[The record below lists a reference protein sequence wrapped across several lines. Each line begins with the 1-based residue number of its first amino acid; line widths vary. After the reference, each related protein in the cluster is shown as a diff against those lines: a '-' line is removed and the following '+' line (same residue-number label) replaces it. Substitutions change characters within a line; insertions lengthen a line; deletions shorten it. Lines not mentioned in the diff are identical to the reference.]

1 MRGEEMS
8 RWARIVSTFVLL
20 LVGLAGL
27 AKAFQAEIGIA
38 LIELEVGARV
48 GRDTTRELPDG
59 LHVALCGTGS
69 PLPDPA
75 RAGPCTLVIAG
86 KHMFLVD
93 AGEGAARNLA
103 LMGIPHARLEAIL
116 LTHFH
121 SDHIDGMGPVLLM
134 RWTTGAATAP
144 LPVHG
149 PTGVER
155 VVAGFNAAYAL
166 DSDYR
171 TAHHGPAIAPPAGAG
186 ALAMPFALPDAGQG
200 NARVILEEDG
210 VRITAIRV
218 DHGVVEPA
226 VGYRID
232 YGGRSVVIS
241 GDTARST
248 SLAEGARGCDLLV
261 HEALQ
266 PRIVKR
272 LTEGFVAK
280 GNAAV
285 AQITRDILSYHSS
298 PEDAADVATA
308 AGARH
313 LVLSHIIP
321 PMMRPMLYPAFLGEA
336 PRHFS
341 GPITVGEDGMIF
353 SLPAGGAEIR
363 QGRLM

>member
-1 MRGEEMS
+1 MS
-8 RWARIVSTFVLL
+8 RWAKIILVLVLL
-20 LVGLAGL
+20 LSGLVLL
-27 AKAFQAEIGIA
+27 ARAFQAELGMV
-38 LIELEVGARV
+38 LIENLVGARV
-48 GRDTTRELPDG
+48 GLDATRDLPDG
-59 LHVALCGTGS
+59 LHVVLCGTGS
-69 PLPDPA
+69 PLPDPE

-86 KHMFLVD
+86 QHMFLVD

-103 LMGIPHARLEAIL
+103 LMGIPHARLDGVL
-116 LTHFH
+116 LTHMH

-134 RWTTGAATAP
+134 RWTTGAATSP

-149 PTGVER
+149 PAGVDK
-155 VVAGFNAAYAL
+155 VVAGFNTAYAL
-166 DSDYR
+166 DAGYR
-171 TAHHGPAIAPPAGAG
+171 TAHHGPAIAPPSGAG
-186 ALAMPFALPDAGQG
+186 AVAMPFALPEAGQG
-200 NARVILEEDG
+200 NTTAVLEQDG

-218 DHGVVEPA
+218 DHGVVEPG

-232 YGGRSVVIS
+232 YGGRAVVIS

-280 GNAAV
+280 GNTGV

-321 PMMRPMLYPAFLGEA
+321 PMMRPILYPAFLGEA
-336 PRHFS
+336 PKRFS

-353 SLPAGGAEIR
+353 SLPTGGTEIR
-363 QGRLM
+363 QRRLM

>member
-1 MRGEEMS
+1 MS
-8 RWARIVSTFVLL
+8 RWSKIVVALVLL
-20 LVGLAGL
+20 LLGLGIL
-27 AKAFQAEIGIA
+27 ARAFQAEIGMG
-38 LIELEVGARV
+38 LIDTMVGARV
-48 GRDTTRELPDG
+48 GLDNTRDLPDG
-59 LHVALCGTGS
+59 LHVVLCGTGS
-69 PLPDPA
+69 PLPDPE

-86 KHMFLVD
+86 KHMFLFD

-103 LMGIPHARLEAIL
+103 LMGIPVRLDALL

-134 RWTTGAATAP
+134 RWTTGAATTP

-149 PTGVER
+149 PAGVEK

-166 DSDYR
+166 DAGYR
-171 TAHHGPAIAPPAGAG
+171 TAHHGAGIAPPSGAG
-186 ALAMPFALPDAGQG
+186 AVATPFALPSAGQG
-200 NARVILEEDG
+200 DLAVVLQQDG

-248 SLAEGARGCDLLV
+248 SLTEGARGCDLLV

-266 PRIVKR
+266 PSIVKR
-272 LTEGFVAK
+272 MTEGFVAK
-280 GNAAV
+280 GNAGV
-285 AQITRDILSYHSS
+285 AQITRDILGYHSS
-298 PEDAADVATA
+298 PEDAADVASA
-308 AGARH
+308 AGARQ

-321 PMMRPMLYPAFLGEA
+321 PMMRSYLYPAFLGDA
-336 PRHFS
+336 PKRFT

-353 SLPAGGAEIR
+353 SLPAGGTEIR